1 MKKLAVCVLA
11 GCLAFAG
18 WKWAVGEY
26 GLEAQAGPE
35 IDARAAILMD
45 SETGRVLHA
54 SHADA
59 ALPPA
64 SMSKMMTELVLLE
77 RIGKGAI
84 AWEEQVTVSPYAADV
99 EGAEIG
105 AGAGDR
111 YTVRELF
118 QAMTV
123 HSANDAA
130 IALAEYAAGSEQK
143 FVTWMN
149 DRARKIGLSDKT
161 YFANATGLSSIDLA
175 RFEEAAAEG
184 DTVMTA
190 RDTAKLA
197 AYLIREFPEVLEI
210 TTLRD
215 VAVEGGEASL
225 VLRTTNQMLPGE
237 AYAYKGNDGLK
248 TGYTQ
253 RAGYCFTG
261 TTQRGGKRLIAV
273 VMGAASSEARFT
285 ETKKLFQYGY
295 GAQQDPVWIAQMRAL
310 LP

>member
-1 MKKLAVCVLA
+1 MKKLAACVLA

-18 WKWAVGEY
+18 WKWAVDEY
-26 GLEAQAGPE
+26 GLQAQAGPE

-45 SETGRVLHA
+45 AETGRVLHA
-54 SHADA
+54 SHADV

-84 AWEEQVTVSPYAADV
+84 AWEEQVTVSRYAADV

-105 AGAGDR
+105 ARAGDR

-130 IALAEYAAGSEQK
+130 IALAEHAAGSERK
-143 FVTWMN
+143 FVAWMN
-149 DRARKIGLSDKT
+149 DRARKIGLSVET

-197 AYLIREFPEVLEI
+197 ACLIRDFPELLDI

-215 VAVEGGEASL
+215 VAVDGGNASL

-248 TGYTQ
+248 TGYTL

-295 GAQQDPVWIAQMRAL
+295 GAQQDPAWIAQMRAL

>member
-1 MKKLAVCVLA
+1 MKKLAAWLLA
-11 GCLAFAG
+11 GCLAFTG
-18 WKWAVGEY
+18 WKWAVDEY
-26 GLEAQAGPE
+26 GLQAQEGPVV
-35 IDARAAILMD
+35 DARASILMD
-45 SETGRVLHA
+45 AETGRVLHA
-54 SHADA
+54 SHADE

-77 RIGKGAI
+77 LLDKGTI
-84 AWEEQVTVSPYAADV
+84 AWEEQVTVSRYAADV

-105 AGAGDR
+105 ARAGDR
-111 YTVRELF
+111 FKVRELF
-118 QAMTV
+118 EAMTV

-130 IALAEYAAGSEQK
+130 IALAEHAAGSELK
-143 FVTWMN
+143 FAAWMN
-149 DRARKIGLSDKT
+149 DRARKIGLSEGT
-161 YFANATGLSSIDLA
+161 YFANATGLSSADLA
-175 RFEEAAAEG
+175 MFEEAAADG

-190 RDTAKLA
+190 RDTARLA
-197 AYLIREFPEVLEI
+197 AYLIREYPQVLDI

-215 VAVEGGEASL
+215 VAVDGGNASL

-248 TGYTQ
+248 TGFTS
-253 RAGYCFTG
+253 RAGYCFAG

-273 VMGAASSEARFT
+273 VMGAATSEARFT

-295 GAQQDPVWIAQMRAL
+295 GAKQDPVWIAQMRAL

>member
-1 MKKLAVCVLA
+1 MKKLAACVLA
-11 GCLAFAG
+11 GCLAIAG
-18 WKWAVGEY
+18 WKWAVEEY
-26 GLEAQAGPE
+26 GLEVQAGPAIE
-35 IDARAAILMD
+35 ARAAILMD
-45 SETGRVLHA
+45 AETGRVLHA
-54 SHADA
+54 SHADL

-77 RIGKGAI
+77 RIGKGSI
-84 AWEEQVTVSPYAADV
+84 AWEEVVTVSSYAAEV

-105 AGAGDR
+105 ARAGEH

-118 QAMTV
+118 EAMTV

-130 IALAEYAAGSEQK
+130 IALAEHAAGSERK

-149 DRARKIGLSDKT
+149 ERARKIGLSGET
-161 YFANATGLSSIDLA
+161 FFANATGLSSIDLA

-197 AYLIREFPEVLEI
+197 AHLVRNFPEVLDI

-215 VAVEGGEASL
+215 VAVDGGSASL